1 MVHFWNT
8 AQGMR
13 IDHFQHIRRI
23 PFRRTEDLAALP
35 EFGYPLGL
43 ELKTAPSDTQA
54 AANTSTTTP
63 SSAGPNFQGSTAARD
78 NSGAARARNNTVDDQ
93 SGRGTPVQS
102 VEPER
107 TVADEAE
114 DAPSLSEREFAAAT
128 IIAEAFKQYWARV
141 QDKRDSLQETR
152 RRIYMQ
158 FREQA
163 RKKPWSRPLCRTL
176 FLGPLPHA
184 YFALE
189 CTKSHLS
196 AAMAGTREKL
206 KSVDHRELEVLLSAL
221 ESLGYVPRLYSEV
234 HALTW

>member
-1 MVHFWNT
+1 MVQFWNT
-8 AQGMR
+8 AQGVR
-13 IDHFQHIRRI
+13 IDHFQNVRRI
-23 PFRRTEDLAALP
+23 PFRRTEDLATLP
-35 EFGYPLGL
+35 EFGYSLGS
-43 ELKTAPSDTQA
+43 EPKTAPSDSQA
-54 AANTSTTTP
+54 AASASTTTP
-63 SSAGPNFQGSTAARD
+63 SSTAPSAQNSTAARD
-78 NSGAARARNNTVDDQ
+78 QSDTARARNHDVDGE
-93 SGRGTPVQS
+93 SGRATPVQP
-102 VEPER
+102 VEPEQ

-128 IIAEAFKQYWARV
+128 LIADAFKQYWARV

-163 RKKPWSRPLCRTL
+163 RKKPWSSPLCRKL

-189 CTKSHLS
+189 CTKSNLN

-221 ESLGYVPRLYSEV
+221 DSLG
-234 HALTW
+234 